1 MKLNNQKLRNDLD
14 AIMEKGLN
22 RVHMP
27 YAKGKSV
34 RIRNTVIRETKQG
47 FLVFDVKTHKRIGEF
62 FSKRGAI
69 AYAKAREKSNNVAC
83 IDIANLDNM
92 LCKHYMDSLFFK
104 NTIEK
109 TTDSVRREATEIR
122 FEISKDKTYDLIAQI
137 DRNIFD

>member
-47 FLVFDVKTHKRIGEF
+47 FLVFDVKTHR
-62 FSKRGAI
+62 
-69 AYAKAREKSNNVAC
+69 
-83 IDIANLDNM
+83 
-92 LCKHYMDSLFFK
+92 
-104 NTIEK
+104 T
-109 TTDSVRREATEIR
+109 
-122 FEISKDKTYDLIAQI
+122 
-137 DRNIFD
+137 